1 VVPVAISVDRTV
13 ALVLVG
19 LVVAVPHA
27 EFEDGIGDTSE

>member
-1 VVPVAISVDRTV
+1 MVPVAISVDRTV